1 MNAHSPFLFK
11 SETKKTKKMELK
23 NSFLKIQ
30 TRKVRKWVPVCVTEL
45 VLGASAILSC
55 GWKQWCEALVD
66 SRCHDGRIVVGQA
79 PLIAQNISNGV
90 ELGAGLDNVVHGVAN
105 C

>member
-1 MNAHSPFLFK
+1 M
-11 SETKKTKKMELK
+11 
-23 NSFLKIQ
+23 
-30 TRKVRKWVPVCVTEL
+30 RKWVPVWVMEL

-55 GWKQWCEALVD
+55 GWKQWCKVLVD
-66 SRCHDGRIVVGQA
+66 SRCHGGRTVVGQA
-79 PLIAQNISNGV
+79 PLIAPQNISHGV